1 MGSGQKPDPFCFG
14 EIMKV
19 AITAK
24 AIFDDKFG
32 RLNKGQTVDL
42 PDHKARFYIERGEA
56 EYYETK
62 VLRDRPLSV
71 AGEPLS
77 ASPAAQVSF
86 TQTLS
91 ESGVGEKKRGRKSL
105 KQLLSQTPVSE

>member
-1 MGSGQKPDPFCFG
+1 
-14 EIMKV
+14 MKV

-24 AIFDDKFG
+24 AIYDDKFG
-32 RLNKGQTVDL
+32 RIVKGQTVDL

-62 VLRDRPLSV
+62 VLRDRPLLV

-77 ASPAAQVSF
+77 ASPAAQVSPQ
-86 TQTLS
+86 QTLS
-91 ESGVGEKKRGRKSL
+91 ESDSGVKKRGRKPKALS
-105 KQLLSQTPVSE
+105 SQTPASE

>member
-1 MGSGQKPDPFCFG
+1 
-14 EIMKV
+14 MKV

-24 AIFDDKFG
+24 AIYDDKFG

-62 VLRDRPLSV
+62 VLRDRPYQA
-71 AGEPLS
+71 AGTPLS
-77 ASPAAQVSF
+77 ASPAVEASQE
-86 TQTLS
+86 QTLS
-91 ESGVGEKKRGRKSL
+91 ESSSGEKKKGRKSL
-105 KQLLSQTPVSE
+105 RALLSQTPASE